1 MGKVFKGLEKGDTF
15 SVESFLESFKSV
27 VSQILTIWLSPN
39 ESLKLGKSYLSYL
52 IGEGVLSTIPDNRYR
67 VKRKMA
73 FTNTRAAHI

>member
-1 MGKVFKGLEKGDTF
+1 
-15 SVESFLESFKSV
+15 
-27 VSQILTIWLSPN
+27 TIWLSPN

-67 VKRKMA
+67 VKRKMV